1 VCRYFSLVLKEKYG
15 YDDSLDV
22 FGVHGVGGFV
32 GTCLL
37 GIAAS
42 PALGGFN
49 VETTAMAQTVIQCT
63 AAFATAAYT
72 AAASFACLKITAAI
86 CGGDLRVPEG
96 AEQGEGLDMWCHGE
110 SCYTL
115 SEGETV
121 GGAPTGQPAGAVV

>member
-1 VCRYFSLVLKEKYG
+1 M
-15 YDDSLDV
+15 

-63 AAFATAAYT
+63 AAVATAAYT
-72 AAASFACLKITAAI
+72 AVASFVCLKITAAI
-86 CGGDLRVPEG
+86 CGGELRVPEG

-121 GGAPTGQPAGAVV
+121 GGAAAAATTGQPAGAVV